1 MTLRVGL
8 KYQQSIGAHD
18 VEYLLN
24 ESAVA
29 QNICYPFE
37 SAVSWCFHGSK
48 KKKLT
53 WQWQYLLNQ
62 CVLQWEKKIFGS
74 YHNTRA
80 LN

>member
-48 KKKLT
+48 KKK
-53 WQWQYLLNQ
+53 
-62 CVLQWEKKIFGS
+62 
-74 YHNTRA
+74 HNTRA